1 MTAIRHYPLEEKS
14 TRWIGLQKLEQFTG
28 SSSKIKFN
36 IIYYIL
42 FNHKIFYTN
51 FEFRKNG
58 TLRTC
63 FFWYNKNLFR
73 SKVYLKYK
81 SITNSKL
88 NPFLLFSVKIPDAK
102 ALRIRSL
109 VHTKVAA
116 KCIPISREEMFTCS
130 RPTKTITKSRNVR
143 FAEIK

>member
-51 FEFRKNG
+51 FEFRQTG
-58 TLRTC
+58 HYVHV
-63 FFWYNKNLFR
+63 FWYNKNLFC

-88 NPFLLFSVKIPDAK
+88 NSFLLFSVKIPDAK
-102 ALRIRSL
+102 ALRTRSL

-116 KCIPISREEMFTCS
+116 KCIPINREETFTCS